1 MADENKK
8 EEVVTKTD
16 VTKTADDYI
25 DAIAKLKASSVD
37 RSEYEAV
44 RAENKKL
51 LDSLVNGSKIEKQE
65 QEQGPTYRDPQEIR
79 KELFDVDNPLSNL
92 EYVTKAVEL
101 RDTLIAKGERDPFL
115 PYGQN
120 ISPTEEDIKKANN
133 AAEVFKHCI
142 EYAEGDDE
150 VFTNELQRLTDD
162 AMPLRSK
169 KR

>member
-1 MADENKK
+1 MA
-8 EEVVTKTD
+8 EEEKIETKTD

-51 LDSLVNGSKIEKQE
+51 LDSLVNGSKIENQE

-92 EYVTKAVEL
+92 EYVTKAIEL

-120 ISPTEEDIKKANN
+120 ISPTEDDIKKANN

-142 EYAEGDDE
+142 EYADGDDE

-162 AMPLRSK
+162 AMPLRGR

>member
-1 MADENKK
+1 MA
-8 EEVVTKTD
+8 EEKIVPQTD

-51 LDSLVNGSKIEKQE
+51 LDSLVNGSKVEVETEPK
-65 QEQGPTYRDPQEIR
+65 GPTYRDPQEIR
-79 KELFDVDNPLSNL
+79 KELFDVDNPLTNL

-101 RDTLIAKGERDPFL
+101 RDALLAKGEKDPFL
-115 PYGQN
+115 PYGHN
-120 ISPTEEDIKKANN
+120 ISPTEEDERAAEN
-133 AAEVFKHCI
+133 AANVFKHCI
-142 EYAEGDDE
+142 EYADGDDE
-150 VFTNELQRLTDD
+150 VFTNELQRLTED
-162 AMPLRSK
+162 AMPLRGRK

>member
-1 MADENKK
+1 MA
-8 EEVVTKTD
+8 EEEKIVTQTD

-51 LDSLVNGSKIEKQE
+51 LESLVNGTKIETDE

-79 KELFDVDNPLSNL
+79 KELFNVDNPLSNL
-92 EYVTKAVEL
+92 EYVTKAIEL

-120 ISPTEEDIKKANN
+120 ISPTEDDIKKANN

-142 EYAEGDDE
+142 EYADGDDE

-162 AMPLRSK
+162 AMPLRGR

>member
-1 MADENKK
+1 MAEENK
-8 EEVVTKTD
+8 EIVTQTD

-51 LDSLVNGSKIEKQE
+51 LDSLVNGSKVETKE
-65 QEQGPTYRDPQEIR
+65 PEGPTYRDPQEIR

-92 EYVTKAVEL
+92 EFVTKSVEL
-101 RDTLIAKGERDPFL
+101 RDALLAKGERDPFL

-142 EYAEGDDE
+142 EYADGDDE

-162 AMPLRSK
+162 AMPLRGR